1 MKHLKYILGV
11 SLAAVVCT
19 SCENFFDEKQIH
31 NDYKITD
38 TRTIDYTLT
47 RTDYKSI
54 VYNDENNAK
63 ALAACTPEDSSAYEA
78 FLRIETEQAFNAKA
92 AAADY
97 IPAFIKNLYPQLSS
111 GSLMNVTYNINE
123 GKPAY
128 IDELGKTE
136 KYTLTAE
143 DYAKIWEKE
152 GIEYL
157 TPNTVGKLAEVLP
170 ADKDSGAILAVVY
183 EYKNYE
189 PSTGGSEEE
198 EEEKGFYW
206 GTPAQR
212 GYYSPT
218 EIVEAYAAGT
228 LKDNDSI
235 NVGGIIS
242 EWYST
247 SLPAAYKN
255 LSYYITDGTNKFEMY
270 NAYSINRDSIVTFD
284 YVSKTEGTATDQSGR
299 TFAIGDTIIGTGKF
313 TYYNKYDVYEF
324 QKGCYITELRP
335 AAKTTTAPRKAQ
347 AQADGKVSV
356 LYQYNSTSW
365 NAYKQ
370 SSVKLTVL
378 PEEVYTAIGAKYISD
393 KAVLET
399 YLNATYPYAVADAKY
414 AVVYAVKDGYAAA
427 EYTYNGSEFI
437 ENLGLVAETA
447 TFSLSDVWGSTIYY
461 KQAIM
466 GEGQGKLVIQNV
478 DLGGLTYIW
487 SYASTYGMKASGY
500 ASSEAHVVESW
511 LVTPAISVKKAMKP
525 ALNFD
530 QAINYGPTDVKE
542 RQEQCAVLV
551 STDYAGDVTT
561 CTWEVVAYSEDED
574 YYPVSNSWSFV
585 NTGDLDLSKY
595 AGQEI
600 VLGFRYKTEQGSTC
614 STWELK
620 NLLVHEADAE

>member
-198 EEEKGFYW
+198 EEGEKPYW
-206 GTPAQR
+206 LSA
-212 GYYSPT
+212 S
-218 EIVEAYAAGT
+218 EAIAKWDAGE
-228 LKDNDSI
+228 L
-235 NVGGIIS
+235 
-242 EWYST
+242 
-247 SLPAAYKN
+247 
-255 LSYYITDGTNKFEMY
+255 
-270 NAYSINRDSIVTFD
+270 
-284 YVSKTEGTATDQSGR
+284 TATDSCIVGGVISRWVKKSTAFDRYKSVSFYVSDGTKEVEFYNLYTINKDSFATYEFTDENTATCIDQKGR
-299 TFAIGDTIIGTGKF
+299 EFHIGDTVIAKGLMTQYKTTYELNTGCF
-313 TYYNKYDVYEF
+313 VL
-324 QKGCYITELRP
+324 ELRP

-378 PEEVYTAIGAKYISD
+378 PEEVYTAIGTKYISD

-551 STDYAGDVTT
+551 STDYTGDVTT